1 LEHKNLS
8 ESIMQRKIS
17 YFVALIAVVM
27 TIVAVWHLNRSF
39 EPKDATWEDVIA
51 EARTGG
57 YRIITTEDLRDRYL
71 TDPFTLLL
79 VDTRQ
84 EWEFRSAHIKG
95 ALNFP
100 MAPTWWERWKK
111 ADELEAFLGPDK
123 EKEIVFY

>member
-1 LEHKNLS
+1 
-8 ESIMQRKIS
+8 MQRKIS
-17 YFVALIAVVM
+17 YFIALIAMVM
-27 TIVAVWHLNRSF
+27 TIVAVWHLNRPF
-39 EPKDATWEDVIA
+39 EPKQATWEDVLA
-51 EARTGG
+51 EARVGG
-57 YRIITTEDLRDRYL
+57 YRIITTQDLRDRYM
-71 TDPFTLLL
+71 TDPSTLLL

-111 ADELEAFLGPDK
+111 ADELEAFLGPEK